1 MIKIS
6 SEWVQTTTN
15 KDLIDILRQNWCETS
30 DYIFDTLSKFLKTK
44 TVYFGDKSH

>member
-30 DYIFDTLSKFLKTK
+30 DYIFDTLI
-44 TVYFGDKSH
+44 VP